1 MYWLIVFHPG
11 EPLQPHDLWTAWNGE
26 ISLLLLLLI
35 LVLAYGWGVHTLW
48 RSAGAGR
55 GIQKRPVLAFAGAIL
70 ALAVALISPLD
81 ALSAALF
88 SAHMLQHLLLML
100 VAAPLLVLSR
110 IPLALLWAFP
120 RRWVRVSGQWVR
132 QAEWRMQTA
141 QMLASPILAW
151 VLFSLA
157 LWVWHAPSIYQAA
170 LELEPVHAL
179 EHAMLLVTAV
189 LFWSVPLSAV
199 RRSPAH
205 YARAIPFLFL
215 TGLHSGV
222 LGALMT
228 FSAAPWYPYYAGRV
242 SAWGLTLLQD
252 QQLAGL
258 FMWLPGGAVF
268 TGLTIW
274 FFSAWFRG
282 IEQRSQN

>member
-1 MYWLIVFHPG
+1 MYWLTLFHPG
-11 EPLQPHDLWTAWNGE
+11 GPLQPHDLWSAWNGE
-26 ISLLLLLLI
+26 ISLLLPLFLLA
-35 LVLAYGWGVHTLW
+35 LAYGWGVHNLW
-48 RSAGAGR
+48 RSAGSGR
-55 GIQKRPVLAFAGAIL
+55 GVQRRQVLAFIGAML
-70 ALAVALISPLD
+70 ALVVALISPLD
-81 ALSAALF
+81 ALSGALF
-88 SAHMLQHLLLML
+88 SAHMLQHLFLML

-120 RRWVRVSGQWVR
+120 RNWVRRSGQWIR
-132 QAEWRMQTA
+132 QAEWRTQTV

-157 LWVWHAPSIYQAA
+157 LWAWHAPSIYRAA

-199 RRSPAH
+199 GRNPAR
-205 YARAIPFLFL
+205 YAQAIPYLFL
-215 TGLHSGV
+215 AGLHSGV

-228 FSAAPWYPYYAGRV
+228 FSAAPWYPFYAGRV
-242 SAWGLTLLQD
+242 NSWGLTLLQD